1 MGIGDYDQREYERHE
16 RTISEI
22 ESESDNQPNEYR
34 GKITF
39 DEGSSTGE
47 LLEKLQ
53 KIKSNES

>member
-22 ESESDNQPNEYR
+22 ELESDNQPNEYR